1 VAVLAH
7 YELRRVGIQPAAAC
21 PPTPAEL
28 NKATRQDRDHV
39 PRHQLR
45 RLVRVAANAASH
57 ETDFLD
63 RLRSA
68 GLLVRP
74 VLAPPTRTGSRG
86 LPVALPDDRN
96 AAGGRRTSAM
106 RSACSVSS
114 LRPSVARSTAC

>member
-21 PPTPAEL
+21 PSTPAEL

-45 RLVRVAANAASH
+45 RLVRAAANATSH

-74 VLAPPTRTGSRG
+74 RASTNNPNRLTGYA
-86 LPVALPDDRN
+86 VALPDDRN
-96 AAGGRRTSAM
+96 AAGDTIWYSGASLAAGLTPPTLRRTW
-106 RSACSVSS
+106 
-114 LRPSVARSTAC
+114 PSP

>member
-1 VAVLAH
+1 VPQRSVAVLAH

-74 VLAPPTRTGSRG
+74 VLAPPTRTG
-86 LPVALPDDRN
+86 
-96 AAGGRRTSAM
+96 RTSAM